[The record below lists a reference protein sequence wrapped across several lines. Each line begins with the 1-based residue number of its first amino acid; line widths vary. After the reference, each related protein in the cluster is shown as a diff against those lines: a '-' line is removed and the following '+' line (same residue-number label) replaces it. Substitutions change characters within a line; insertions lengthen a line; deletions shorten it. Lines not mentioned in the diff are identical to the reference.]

1 MLQMHLLAGNNMAKK
16 KTCNLLFSFYLF
28 LVQTR
33 LMQIFFEKTD
43 EGNYQKKINYIVINH
58 QSNGQDILDNLCM
71 IC

>member
-43 EGNYQKKINYIVINH
+43 EGNYQKKN
-58 QSNGQDILDNLCM
+58 
-71 IC
+71 